1 MGGLFPRQDRPL
13 SYRTHYLFLL
23 VGENSSCFLITR
35 LLLLSRLTELSG
47 IGEDHWMAAVR
58 GNVRAVTSRQQK
70 PLIANVTFILLLGQL
85 NGAGR

>member
-1 MGGLFPRQDRPL
+1 MGGLFPKQDGPL
-13 SYRTHYLFLL
+13 SYQPRYP
-23 VGENSSCFLITR
+23 
-35 LLLLSRLTELSG
+35 LLLA
-47 IGEDHWMAAVR
+47 GETSSYFSYFHGSLNSLASAGNHWVAALR

>member
-1 MGGLFPRQDRPL
+1 MWVGSFQSKTDNFLISLATPC
-13 SYRTHYLFLL
+13 FLL
-23 VGENSSCFLITR
+23 LAGETSSDPTSPTF
-35 LLLLSRLTELSG
+35 TELSA
-47 IGEDHWMAAVR
+47 ENHWVAAVR